1 MKYPAPKG
9 PIVEPKPDTK
19 VTGLI
24 NPETEAVPGG
34 EGQAEDQKDKKSPV
48 RYGDWE
54 INGRCID
61 F

>member
-9 PIVEPKPDTK
+9 PIIEPKPDSE
-19 VTGLI
+19 VTGVT
-24 NPETEAVPGG
+24 NPEAEQTPAG
-34 EGQAEDQKDKKSPV
+34 EDQKDKSPV